1 MCLLSHAALVTFVE
15 ELFTTSQLPI
25 STMRSY
31 ASLAALLRALSKH
44 YCQALLWTAVVLFM
58 LLNFVSLTID
68 TNVWQVPSIPVYC
81 SAFAPS
87 PTREPRVALIVVHT
101 GYSPGW
107 CRMQV
112 SSILSRVSVT
122 TIGMGANYTHTS
134 RPSLLLDCITDEGL
148 RDEDVVVVFDG
159 GDTMFTGPLGIK
171 QAVEDF
177 VATTAPTADAFND
190 TAVHRGEATAPLLFE
205 SDPVCYAP
213 QMELMVPWGSPEIF
227 AKCIWY
233 YERVWEAAKSSAD
246 QRMVRFLASGYR
258 YLAGGGMVGRVWAFR
273 EAYKAYSSLLATS
286 DKWWC
291 DQSIWSLLHVWSV
304 TRDTNVTADFRIRY
318 GLLSLDYNNSFF
330 LTPRSGAFGSPA
342 LYHFPGP
349 PYLWDRIP
357 TLLNRTTWVDW
368 LRYSPDVMNET
379 RDFVQN
385 ATVKIYDA
393 DRKAK
398 TISFPEVCSLNDVLN
413 PEWLALQ
420 LSK

>member
-1 MCLLSHAALVTFVE
+1 
-15 ELFTTSQLPI
+15 
-25 STMRSY
+25 
-31 ASLAALLRALSKH
+31 
-44 YCQALLWTAVVLFM
+44 
-58 LLNFVSLTID
+58 
-68 TNVWQVPSIPVYC
+68 
-81 SAFAPS
+81 
-87 PTREPRVALIVVHT
+87 
-101 GYSPGW
+101 
-107 CRMQV
+107 
-112 SSILSRVSVT
+112 
-122 TIGMGANYTHTS
+122 
-134 RPSLLLDCITDEGL
+134 
-148 RDEDVVVVFDG
+148 DVVVVFDG

-177 VATTAPTADAFND
+177 VATTAPTADAFNA

-213 QMELMVPWGSPEIF
+213 QMELMVPWGPQENF
-227 AKCIWY
+227 AKCGWY

-258 YLAGGGMVGRVWAFR
+258 FLAGGGMVGRVWAFR
-273 EAYKAYSSLLATS
+273 EAYKAYASLLATS

-318 GLLSLDYNNSFF
+318 GLLSLDYNNTFF

-349 PYLWDRIP
+349 PYLWDKMP

-398 TISFPEVCSLNDVLN
+398 TIPFPEVCSLNDVLN